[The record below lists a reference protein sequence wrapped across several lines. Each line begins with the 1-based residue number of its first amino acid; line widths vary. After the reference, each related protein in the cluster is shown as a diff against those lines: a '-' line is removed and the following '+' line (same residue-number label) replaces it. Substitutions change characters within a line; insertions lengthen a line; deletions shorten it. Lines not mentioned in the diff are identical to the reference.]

1 MIDSKK
7 QLFLILDSMEDF
19 QRSLIEKGGMTN
31 ESWELLDGL
40 EKVIAET
47 KHHRNDIEMQAWQI
61 QRIVGNVEGSSECVR
76 KRWTTRAMP
85 GRPEVCRSGR

>member
-47 KHHRNDIEMQAWQI
+47 KQHRNDIEMQAWQKSK
-61 QRIVGNVEGSSECVR
+61 ELDDL
-76 KRWTTRAMP
+76 AAA
-85 GRPEVCRSGR
+85 GRLFMKKLRSN

>member
-47 KHHRNDIEMQAWQI
+47 KHHRNEIEMQAWQKSKALFETLRAN
-61 QRIVGNVEGSSECVR
+61 QNV
-76 KRWTTRAMP
+76 
-85 GRPEVCRSGR
+85 

>member
-47 KHHRNDIEMQAWQI
+47 KHHRNDIEMQAWQKSK
-61 QRIVGNVEGSSECVR
+61 ELLE
-76 KRWTTRAMP
+76 TLRAHQS
-85 GRPEVCRSGR
+85 V

>member
-19 QRSLIEKGGMTN
+19 QRSLIEKGGMTH

-47 KHHRNDIEMQAWQI
+47 KRHRNEIEMQAWQKSK
-61 QRIVGNVEGSSECVR
+61 ELLE
-76 KRWTTRAMP
+76 TLRAHQS
-85 GRPEVCRSGR
+85 V